1 MSTLFKCP
9 AFFIAGTDTGV
20 GKTRVTGGL
29 LKAAR
34 AIRAPVAGMKPVAA
48 GSILKDG
55 RQISEDA
62 LYIELNSGQITS
74 YELLNPYCLP
84 DPLSPHIAAKRAG
97 IRIEIDRIGSA
108 ARQLALGQNLLL
120 IEGAGGWYAP
130 LSATETMA
138 DVARALGVPVLLVV
152 GLRIGCLNH
161 ALLSAQAI
169 ERCGCT
175 LRGWIGNLIDPAF
188 AAQDENIA
196 MLTQLLGSA
205 PMALLPFA
213 PDSSGDAFALHA
225 AATELLGTQPGN
237 AN

>member
-1 MSTLFKCP
+1 MTTPFECP

-20 GKTRVTGGL
+20 GKTRVSGGL

-34 AIRAPVAGMKPVAA
+34 ALRAPVAGMKPVAA

-62 LYIELNSGQITS
+62 LYIEHNSGQIS
-74 YELLNPYCLP
+74 PYELLNPYCLP

-97 IRIEIDRIGSA
+97 IRIDVPRIVSA
-108 ARQLALGQNLLL
+108 AQTLAAGHNLLL

-130 LSATETMA
+130 ISATETMA

-169 ERCGCT
+169 ERRGCR
-175 LRGWIGNLIDPAF
+175 LHGWIGSHIDPEFVAR
-188 AAQDENIA
+188 DENIA
-196 MLTQLLGSA
+196 MLTQLLGAA
-205 PMALLPFA
+205 PLALLPHT
-213 PDSSGDAFALHA
+213 PDSSCDALALRA
-225 AATELLGTQPGN
+225 AAENLLAAQPGS

>member
-1 MSTLFKCP
+1 MVTLFKCP

-29 LKAAR
+29 LRAAR
-34 AIRAPVAGMKPVAA
+34 ALRAPVAGMKPVAA

-62 LYIELNSGQITS
+62 LYIEHNSGQIS
-74 YELLNPYCLP
+74 PYELLNPYCLS

-97 IRIEIDRIGSA
+97 IRIDIDRIGSA
-108 ARQLALGQNLLL
+108 ALQLAQGQNLLL

-130 LSATETMA
+130 ISATETMA

-169 ERCGCT
+169 ERCGCR
-175 LRGWIGNLIDPAF
+175 LRGWIGNLIDPEF
-188 AAQDENIA
+188 AARDENIA
-196 MLTQLLGSA
+196 MLTQLLGTV
-205 PMALLPFA
+205 PLALLPHA
-213 PDSSGDAFALHA
+213 PDSSGDALALRA
-225 AATELLGTQPGN
+225 AAENLLSAQPGSVN
-237 AN
+237 